1 MGCMDK
7 NSTVTEQENNS
18 ASVDTNQNASKS
30 LVVYFSRAG
39 ENSSVGNIEKG
50 NTEIIAEMI
59 AQETNADLFKI
70 EPVEDYPVTYDEC
83 VALAKQEKESN
94 ARPEIKGDIDIDKY
108 DVIFVGYP
116 IWWSDMP
123 MPVYTFLEAHQ
134 YEEKTIIPFC
144 THEGSGLANTE
155 NYLRNVC
162 KGAEVL
168 NGLAIRGRIAQNE
181 QEKAK
186 EEVEN
191 WLKEINIIK

>member
-1 MGCMDK
+1 MW
-7 NSTVTEQENNS
+7 
-18 ASVDTNQNASKS
+18 
-30 LVVYFSRAG
+30 
-39 ENSSVGNIEKG
+39 
-50 NTEIIAEMI
+50 
-59 AQETNADLFKI
+59 
-70 EPVEDYPVTYDEC
+70 
-83 VALAKQEKESN
+83 
-94 ARPEIKGDIDIDKY
+94 DIQFGGAICQCLC
-108 DVIFVGYP
+108 IL
-116 IWWSDMP
+116 
-123 MPVYTFLEAHQ
+123 FLEAHQ
-134 YEEKTIIPFC
+134 YEGKTIIPFC

>member
-1 MGCMDK
+1 MKKIILILCSILVSLSLMGCMDK

-94 ARPEIKGDIDIDKY
+94 ARPEIK
-108 DVIFVGYP
+108 VI
-116 IWWSDMP
+116 
-123 MPVYTFLEAHQ
+123 
-134 YEEKTIIPFC
+134 
-144 THEGSGLANTE
+144 
-155 NYLRNVC
+155 
-162 KGAEVL
+162 
-168 NGLAIRGRIAQNE
+168 
-181 QEKAK
+181 
-186 EEVEN
+186 
-191 WLKEINIIK
+191 

>member
-1 MGCMDK
+1 M
-7 NSTVTEQENNS
+7 
-18 ASVDTNQNASKS
+18 
-30 LVVYFSRAG
+30 
-39 ENSSVGNIEKG
+39 
-50 NTEIIAEMI
+50 
-59 AQETNADLFKI
+59 
-70 EPVEDYPVTYDEC
+70 EDYPVTYDEC

-134 YEEKTIIPFC
+134 YEGKTIIPFC

>member
-1 MGCMDK
+1 MKVIDILNKMSNGTLEDGFKFCFRNEVYTYRKKDDSIRDSCFNK
-7 NSTVTEQENNS
+7 IGGRNVIEDFLNNE
-18 ASVDTNQNASKS
+18 V
-30 LVVYFSRAG
+30 L
-39 ENSSVGNIEKG
+39 
-50 NTEIIAEMI
+50 
-59 AQETNADLFKI
+59 LFKENDAKEVETI
-70 EPVEDYPVTYDEC
+70 EENKEIEELDEM
-83 VALAKQEKESN
+83 QIIN

-134 YEEKTIIPFC
+134 YEGKTIIPFC